1 MADEPNVDTNE
12 QVYTEPD
19 LSSGTANA
27 PTDAAEKSA
36 FSIFWGGLALPARIG
51 ILAVAGLSLILIV
64 IFSLNAVTPDDMDVL
79 FHRLDPVQ
87 AREVAGAL
95 EEMGVNY
102 ELADGGTTILVQRD
116 QRDRLRLSLSP
127 DLYAQGI
134 GFALFETGGLVAS
147 DFDRRVQFQVA
158 LEEEL
163 RRTIT
168 SIDAVEQA
176 RVHLVITEEGVFIRD
191 RKEPSASVFL
201 RLSPLAALSE
211 SQVRGILSLVAGS
224 VEGLTPENVTIIDAN
239 GNILYDAF
247 AMLDTVTASG
257 AVEGQLQ
264 LKRQFETELE
274 RRLRSIL
281 EQVYGPGRAVAM
293 VSADLDFD
301 TRELTSVIYDD
312 DPVPRSTHM
321 IREES
326 ENIMPPQEEVG
337 EPNIPG
343 QAAVIGGGGDSSY
356 LREEEIVN
364 YEVSETREYIAA
376 APGQVVRLSTA
387 VIIDN
392 EGADPFLEEQVADLV
407 NSAVGLNEAR
417 GDTLSV
423 QLLPFDT
430 TWIVDPDPDPFMPEE
445 FPIPLLWII
454 IASLVLLMVLLVLF
468 MVMRARKRR
477 REEEERELD
486 AMSLEEEMESM
497 IVEEAQTVE
506 PGEAESKA
514 KSIRKLAQ
522 DEPESV
528 AGLLKTWLQEE

>member
-1 MADEPNVDTNE
+1 MADEPNVGTNDQGYSE
-12 QVYTEPD
+12 TD
-19 LSSGTANA
+19 INTRTNADSSTG
-27 PTDAAEKSA
+27 KSG
-36 FSIFWGGLALPARIG
+36 FGSFWEGLALPARIG
-51 ILAVAGLSLILIV
+51 ILTVAGLSLVLIIV
-64 IFSLNAVTPDDMDVL
+64 LSFNAITPDDMEVL

-102 ELADGGTTILVQRD
+102 ELADDGTTILVQRD
-116 QRDRLRLSLSP
+116 QRDRLRITLSP

-134 GFALFETGGLVAS
+134 GFALFENGGLVAS
-147 DFDRRVQFQVA
+147 DFDRRVQWQIA

-168 SIDAVEQA
+168 SIDAVDQA

-201 RLSPLAALSE
+201 RLSPLASLTE
-211 SQVRGILSLVAGS
+211 NQVRGILSLVAGS

-247 AMLDTVTASG
+247 AMLDSVTASG

-312 DPVPRSTHM
+312 NPVPRSTHI

-376 APGQVVRLSTA
+376 APGQVIRLSTA

-407 NSAVGLNEAR
+407 NSAIGLDEAR

-430 TWIVDPDPDPFMPEE
+430 TWIVDPDPDPFLPET

-454 IASLVLLMVLLVLF
+454 IASSVLLLVLLVLF
-468 MVMRARKRR
+468 MIMRARKRR
-477 REEEERELD
+477 REEEERDYD
-486 AMSLEEEMESM
+486 AMSLEEEMESR
-497 IVEEAQTVE
+497 IIEESEALE

-514 KSIRKLAQ
+514 KAIRKMAQ